1 MVIGGARGITSAQIL
16 KPRKLIPRGT
26 AGAWRES
33 VPGSGVW
40 TVPGSGVGAGVAGP
54 LCPVTVR
61 PSVSGATFTA
71 FFRWLQSS
79 SRGRLRAPGP
89 ARGIPK
95 GGVSLSVSIQM
106 WVTQT
111 RSSCKGRLCI
121 AHACMHTHI
130 HTHMCTHMHAHPIT
144 PHPTG
149 GPAGLGVARLP
160 PGEGDAAS
168 SKVKARLMEG
178 SWGSEPLLSPRGNWH
193 GEVLGHTQ
201 YLRRSALTYVQPH
214 SASILLPLDPGQVPR
229 GYRPGPHCVWPW

>member
-1 MVIGGARGITSAQIL
+1 M
-16 KPRKLIPRGT
+16 
-26 AGAWRES
+26 
-33 VPGSGVW
+33 W

-79 SRGRLRAPGP
+79 SRGRLGAPGP

-178 SWGSEPLLSPRGNWH
+178 SWGSEPLLSPRGQLAWRS
-193 GEVLGHTQ
+193 LGAHSVPQTVSSDLCPASQ
-201 YLRRSALTYVQPH
+201 CQHPAPTRPRSGPKGLQARASLCVALVTTDGHPH
-214 SASILLPLDPGQVPR
+214 PAPGSSLLP
-229 GYRPGPHCVWPW
+229 